1 MKTNSEPK
9 LKVGQV
15 WKDRDGDL
23 SYIAAVKKNL
33 SEEDAINGDVCLVT
47 ITGPK
52 AGKYYPDETSEQ
64 FGKNKYFFEQ
74 VA

>member
-1 MKTNSEPK
+1 MKTNVPK

-15 WKDRDGDL
+15 WKDMDGDL
-23 SYIAAVKKNL
+23 SYVAAVKKNL
-33 SEEDAINGDVCLVT
+33 REEDRIMGDVSLVV

-52 AGKYYPDETSEQ
+52 AGKYFPDESSAS
-64 FGKNKYFFEQ
+64 FGVGCYFNQQ

>member
-1 MKTNSEPK
+1 MSKKMKM

-15 WKDRDGDL
+15 WKDMDGDL
-23 SYIAAVKKNL
+23 SYIAAVKKNPR
-33 SEEDAINGDVCLVT
+33 EEDAIYGDVSLVV

-52 AGKYYPDETSEQ
+52 AGKYFPDESSGA
-64 FGKNKYFFEQ
+64 FGVGCYFNQQ

>member
-1 MKTNSEPK
+1 MKTSGPK

-15 WKDRDGDL
+15 WRDTDGDL
-23 SYIAAVKKNL
+23 SYIAAVKNNL
-33 SEEDAINGDVCLVT
+33 REEEMIMGDVSLVV

-52 AGKYYPDETSEQ
+52 AGKYFPDEWSGA
-64 FGKNKYFFEQ
+64 FGDNCYYYRQ